1 MKDITIE
8 QYCDGWT
15 VEVDMI
21 LMSVKENIKELL
33 SSGYTTRE
41 VAWML
46 DIPFQ
51 IVLKVETEYRI
62 Q

>member
-1 MKDITIE
+1 
-8 QYCDGWT
+8 
-15 VEVDMI
+15 
-21 LMSVKENIKELL
+21 MSKSVTEKIKELL

-62 Q
+62 

>member
-1 MKDITIE
+1 VLLK
-8 QYCDGWT
+8 
-15 VEVDMI
+15 
-21 LMSVKENIKELL
+21 SVTEKIKELL

-41 VAWML
+41 VALML

-51 IVLKVETEYRI
+51 IVLKVETEYGV

>member
-1 MKDITIE
+1 M
-8 QYCDGWT
+8 T
-15 VEVDMI
+15 VTE
-21 LMSVKENIKELL
+21 KIKELL

-46 DIPFQ
+46 DITFQ

-62 Q
+62 